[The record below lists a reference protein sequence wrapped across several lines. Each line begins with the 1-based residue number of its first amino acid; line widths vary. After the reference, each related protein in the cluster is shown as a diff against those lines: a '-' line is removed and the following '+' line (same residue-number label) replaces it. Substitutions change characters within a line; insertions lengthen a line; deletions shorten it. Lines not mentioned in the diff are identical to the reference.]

1 MALIRPCADLR
12 NNYNEISKI
21 CHQTQKP
28 IYITKNGANDLVV
41 LSNKAYENI
50 IKVNE
55 ETLEER
61 VDRLVAEKFE
71 KQYDSF
77 EEFKKD
83 ICEKIDKA
91 LKDVDEGRYQTL
103 EEFCAEMEEKYG
115 FNK

>member
-12 NNYNEISKI
+12 NNYNEISRI

-28 IYITKNGANDLVV
+28 IYITKNGANDLVI
-41 LSNKAYENI
+41 LSDKAYENI
-50 IKVNE
+50 IKEKE
-55 ETLEER
+55 EALEQK

-71 KQYDSF
+71 KHYDSF

-83 ICEKIDKA
+83 VYEKIDKA
-91 LKDVDEGRYQTL
+91 LKDVEEGRYQPL

-115 FNK
+115 FNR